1 MYISTPANHC
11 HDIWYSAQKK
21 PNEESCTENLECKLK
36 LATHHLQC
44 TMPSLSHCFCCSL
57 VSVQM
62 LVVAAHDDYYLI
74 PAKWF
79 MWHNEKCFLSDSE
92 WSKSTFMEHDGEVYK
107 IYCASNREQQREAQG
122 HCCHQT
128 NQWQF
133 HHNNI
138 LVKKNSACVDDFMEH
153 YTCIVSSIHGN
164 TPVMSDA
171 FWLSIIFV
179 NTVPTYRN
187 VKNQLL

>member
-138 LVKKNSACVDDFMEH
+138 LVKKTQLVLMILWNIILVLSHQFMAILQSCQMPFD
-153 YTCIVSSIHGN
+153 YL
-164 TPVMSDA
+164 
-171 FWLSIIFV
+171 LS
-179 NTVPTYRN
+179 
-187 VKNQLL
+187 L